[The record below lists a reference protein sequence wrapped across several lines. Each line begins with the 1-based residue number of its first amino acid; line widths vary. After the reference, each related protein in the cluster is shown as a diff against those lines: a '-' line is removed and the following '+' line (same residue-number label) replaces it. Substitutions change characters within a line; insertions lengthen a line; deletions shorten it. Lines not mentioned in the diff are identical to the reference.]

1 MEPIPSDRYW
11 KPLTDPD
18 YVHHVRQHVQ
28 AHVAPIAAEI
38 DREDKF
44 PLQMVRDFAK
54 AGLTR
59 SILAAEYGGHGDY
72 RKTIAL
78 FEELGYASCAA
89 AVSVI
94 TVLQAQTMINKFGSQ
109 QLKDQF
115 IPQLATGMTASYS
128 LTEASHGSD
137 IRSLDTK
144 AVRDGDTW
152 VLNGEKSFMTSG
164 EDAEL
169 IVMLAETPKGVSVFA
184 VTHDMPGIKKYI
196 GEHSATFGLRNGP
209 HVNMKLTDVR
219 VPAHHLIG
227 EEGRGVKQAVMTM
240 AHSRTCTAAI
250 FVGIA
255 RAAFDGALDR
265 AGGRVAFDN
274 TVLSFQGIQWY
285 FAEMFTEIEAARL
298 LTYRAADALNTGE
311 DVDRHTSVAKL
322 KAGSVSTDVALKAMQ
337 ICGAWGTSDKTPFS
351 RYIRD
356 AKTYEIGAG
365 SSEIM
370 KNTIAKYI
378 IRERQA

>member
-1 MEPIPSDRYW
+1 MEPTPSDRYW
-11 KPLTDPD
+11 KPLVDPE
-18 YVHHVRQHVQ
+18 YVQTVRNHVQ
-28 AHVAPIAAEI
+28 THVAPIAAEI
-38 DREDKF
+38 DRKDIF
-44 PLQMVRDFAK
+44 PLQMVRDFAT

-59 SILAAEYGGHGDY
+59 SIFAPEFGGHGDY

-94 TVLQAQTMINKFGSQ
+94 TILQAQTMMVKFGSQ
-109 QLKDQF
+109 DLKDLY
-115 IPQLATGMTASYS
+115 IPKLAEGMTSSYS

-144 AVRDGDTW
+144 AVRDGNSW

-164 EDAEL
+164 ETAEM
-169 IVMLAETPKGVSVFA
+169 IVLLAETPKGVSVFA
-184 VTHDMPGIKKYI
+184 VTEDMPGITKYV

-209 HVNMKLTDVR
+209 HVNMKLDNVR
-219 VPAHHLIG
+219 VPLNHLIG

-255 RAAFDGALDR
+255 RAAFDGALER

-298 LTYRAADALNTGE
+298 LTYRAADALNEGV

-322 KAGSVSTDVALKAMQ
+322 KAGSVSTEVALKAMQ

-370 KNTIAKYI
+370 KNTIAKYL
-378 IRERQA
+378 IREMQS

>member
-1 MEPIPSDRYW
+1 MEPSPSDRYW
-11 KPLTDPD
+11 KPLADPD
-18 YVHHVRQHVQ
+18 YVHRVREHVQ

-54 AGLTR
+54 AGLTE
-59 SILAAEYGGHGDY
+59 SIFAPEFGGHGDY

-109 QLKDQF
+109 ELKELY
-115 IPQLATGMTASYS
+115 IPRLARGMTASYS
-128 LTEASHGSD
+128 LTETSHGSD

-144 AVRDGDTW
+144 AVRDGDHW

-169 IVMLAETPKGVSVFA
+169 IVLLAETEKGVSVFA
-184 VTHDMPGIKKYI
+184 VTEDMPGIEKYI

-209 HVNMKLTDVR
+209 HVNMKLNDVR
-219 VPAHHLIG
+219 IPASHMIG

-240 AHSRTCTAAI
+240 AHSRTCTAGI

-255 RAAFDGALDR
+255 RAAFDGALGR
-265 AGGRVAFDN
+265 ASGRVAFDN

-285 FAEMFTEIEAARL
+285 FSEMFTEIEAARL
-298 LTYRAADALNTGE
+298 LTYRAADALNDGE
-311 DVDRHTSVAKL
+311 DVDRHTSVAKF
-322 KAGSVSTDVALKAMQ
+322 KAGSVATDVSLKAMQ

-356 AKTYEIGAG
+356 SKTYEIGAG

-370 KNTIAKYI
+370 KNTIAKYLL
-378 IRERQA
+378 REINT